1 MCFVH
6 PDWSNSDS
14 PALSRRQFLGT
25 GLAAGL
31 TAATVDWGK
40 SFLLPGLAEGAE
52 APSTSGGPGSA
63 GVNFTWFGT
72 DGWEITFGNKTIL
85 FDPWFSRFDTGFFA
99 GKFNPNT
106 PIKVEEALI
115 DQHIKKAD
123 QILIGHGHWDHMAD
137 IPYIAKK
144 TGAQVIGSETHANG
158 LRASGVPEGKIVQV
172 KGGEYME
179 FDGYTIEVFPG
190 LHSMGP
196 TKKHAVPGH
205 LYHVPPLPDKVG
217 DMPEGDS
224 LVYMITIG
232 GKFSI
237 FLMSTANFVE
247 RAIAGLR
254 PDVALVASI
263 FANQIH
269 KFTPR
274 LLKALNYPG
283 VILPTHWDNFEK
295 PYSEPPQDLR
305 AIFGDPANLD
315 LWVKEAKQI
324 SPKSKIVVLK
334 FFESY
339 AP

>member
-1 MCFVH
+1 MCFFDTSSLSHV
-6 PDWSNSDS
+6 
-14 PALSRRQFLGT
+14 PAGVSRRQFLGG
-25 GLAAGL
+25 GLVAGVAG
-31 TAATVDWGK
+31 TALGLGK
-40 SFLLPGLAEGAE
+40 SLLLPGVAEGAE
-52 APSTSGGPGSA
+52 PAPKSGGPGSA
-63 GVNFTWFGT
+63 GVNFKWFGT

-85 FDPWFSRFDTGFFA
+85 LDPWFSRFDTGFFA
-99 GKFNPNT
+99 GKFNAKT

-115 DQHIKKAD
+115 DQHISKAD

-144 TGAQVIGSETHANG
+144 TGAQVIGSETHANV
-158 LRASGVPEGKIVQV
+158 LRASGVTEGKIVQV
-172 KGGEYME
+172 KGGELMQ

-196 TKKHAVPGH
+196 TKKHTVPGH
-205 LYHVPPLPDKVG
+205 LYSVPPPPTTVG

-224 LVYMITIG
+224 LIYLITIG

-247 RAIAGLR
+247 RAIAGLK
-254 PDVALVASI
+254 PDVALIASI

-269 KFTPR
+269 NFTPR
-274 LLKALNYPG
+274 LFKALNYPK

-295 PYSEPPQDLR
+295 PYSEGPQDLR

-315 LWVKEAKQI
+315 LWVKEAKQV
-324 SPKSKIVVLK
+324 SPKSKIVVMK
-334 FFESY
+334 FFEAY
-339 AP
+339 AA